1 MNISVSMLKEDCLV
15 VVGQKHHCV
24 PITYY
29 AYRYHAAL
37 HPSGESVW
45 NILKELNI

>member
-15 VVGQKHHCV
+15 VVGQKHYYV
-24 PITYY
+24 PITYNT
-29 AYRYHAAL
+29 YRYHAAL

-45 NILKELNI
+45 NILKGLNI